1 MNNLF
6 SKTIKTFLTSVFI
19 SLFVFGSFYF
29 LLSSEPKTE
38 EIKVAEKKTT
48 PKLVI
53 NDNPSSQD
61 KDVLGTTSNSGN
73 LIAQLADDYAV
84 PTPATTTPTN
94 QIIAPIPPVTAT
106 APSII
111 MPVTTTQEI
120 NTPTLPAMAGATTT
134 TTSTTRTAT
143 GVPATGNESLYLM
156 IAAFSIISGFLI
168 VNGKSLAYR
177 SFEKM

>member
-29 LLSSEPKTE
+29 LLSSDTQTE
-38 EIKVAEKKTT
+38 EIKVSEKKQT

-53 NDNPSSQD
+53 NENNST
-61 KDVLGTTSNSGN
+61 KNEDVLGTTSNSSN
-73 LIAQLADDYAV
+73 LIAQLSDDYNAPV
-84 PTPATTTPTN
+84 VTTPTN
-94 QIIAPIPPVTAT
+94 QIMSPTVPAVPAIPVAPTVPAIV
-106 APSII
+106 
-111 MPVTTTQEI
+111 MPVTTI
-120 NTPTLPAMAGATTT
+120 PSVIAPTLPSTGMGSAGGT
-134 TTSTTRTAT
+134 TAT
-143 GVPATGNESLYLM
+143 GVPRTGNEALYLV

-177 SFEKM
+177 SFERM